1 MKFLTPH
8 RFSNFW
14 VMVLVLVFSL
24 KISAQS
30 IWLNTTNGAWGIAT
44 NWSPAVVP
52 NASDAVVI
60 FGNRPP
66 DVNTTNIVSGLTNT
80 PFVFGMLIS
89 SNGMVLNGSV
99 GPRKT
104 I

>member
-1 MKFLTPH
+1 
-8 RFSNFW
+8 
-14 VMVLVLVFSL
+14 MVLVLVFSL